1 MILQCTIAK
10 KESSTKDIKKLTGH
24 RDELK
29 RFIFERVDDLWGDSH
44 SFANNMDYHINQ
56 FDELTPY
63 EKSRGVMHKDY
74 EPNSNIEKLKSEGT
88 ND

>member
-1 MILQCTIAK
+1 M
-10 KESSTKDIKKLTGH
+10 
-24 RDELK
+24 
-29 RFIFERVDDLWGDSH
+29 DDLWGDSH